1 MKLKNLFIL
10 AISAIVFAS
19 CGSKTN
25 ESKNEVVEKE
35 SSALSVD
42 DLLLNAD
49 SLANEE
55 ILFEGICTHT
65 CKHGATKI
73 FLMGSDDTKT
83 IRVEAASLGSF
94 DQKCINSIVSIRGIL
109 REERV
114 DEAYL
119 QRWEAASAVQSEQHG
134 ETEAG
139 CDTEKAARG
148 ETGNSVAERIADF
161 RAKIAARKE
170 ASGKEY
176 LSFYYVEALAYEI
189 LEQ

>member
-25 ESKNEVVEKE
+25 ESKNEVVENV

-109 REERV
+109 RGERV